1 MPIYSFPEPRYIW
14 GAGCSQS
21 IDMDMGVAS
30 EHVWPHMLAPQ
41 AWSRLAGRPGPH
53 GRQGIRTADA
63 AYGMSHSSSRGEV
76 FPYGLA

>member
-1 MPIYSFPEPRYIW
+1 MPLEGSRHADIFIPRTAPYS

-41 AWSRLAGRPGPH
+41 AWSGLPEDPGPMA
-53 GRQGIRTADA
+53 GKASGPLTRL
-63 AYGMSHSSSRGEV
+63 ME
-76 FPYGLA
+76 

>member
-1 MPIYSFPEPRYIW
+1 MGRAINLTMTRGNRHTFLYLTPEPRYIW

-41 AWSRLAGRPGPH
+41 AWSGLPEDPGPMV
-53 GRQGIRTADA
+53 GKASGPLTRL
-63 AYGMSHSSSRGEV
+63 ME
-76 FPYGLA
+76 

>member
-41 AWSRLAGRPGPH
+41 AWSGWPGGPVPMVGEASRPLTRL
-53 GRQGIRTADA
+53 
-63 AYGMSHSSSRGEV
+63 ME
-76 FPYGLA
+76 

>member
-41 AWSRLAGRPGPH
+41 AWSGLPEDPGPMASKAS
-53 GRQGIRTADA
+53 GPLTRL
-63 AYGMSHSSSRGEV
+63 ME
-76 FPYGLA
+76 